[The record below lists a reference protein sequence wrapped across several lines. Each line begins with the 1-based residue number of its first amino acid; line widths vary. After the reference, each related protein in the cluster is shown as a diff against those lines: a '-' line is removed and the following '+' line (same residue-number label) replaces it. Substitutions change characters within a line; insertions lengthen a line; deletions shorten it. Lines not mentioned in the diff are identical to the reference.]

1 MQKLLGNK
9 KAIFIF
15 VFPAFFLFTAIVIV
29 PIFFSVCYSTLDW
42 DGISNGTFIGLKN
55 YIRLFQNNTDGFP
68 RAVLNSFILALLS
81 VFIQL
86 PIALTLALVLA
97 REIKGEKFFRTVFF
111 VPVIISTVVI
121 GQLWIKIYNPGY
133 GLLNTILK
141 GIGLD
146 NLAGRWLASTEQALG
161 CVFAVIVWQYIGYHM
176 LIMYASAKS
185 ISPEIY
191 ESALI
196 DGANELTIALR
207 ISIPLMKP
215 IIRVCITF
223 AVIGSFKSF
232 DLIYVMTG
240 GGPLHAT
247 EVPTILMYNSIFY
260 RYRYGY
266 GSAMAIFIILECL
279 VFTLAIN
286 KLLKKDVTA

>member
-9 KAIFIF
+9 KAIFLFI
-15 VFPAFFLFTAIVIV
+15 FPAFLLFTVIVIV
-29 PIFFSVCYSTLDW
+29 PIFFSAYYSMLDW
-42 DGISNGTFIGLKN
+42 DGIAQGTFVGFKN
-55 YIRLFQNNTDGFP
+55 FMRLFQNNADGFP
-68 RAVLNSFILALLS
+68 KAVANSFILAILS
-81 VFIQL
+81 VCIQL

-97 REIKGEKFFRTVFF
+97 RGIKGEKIFRTVFF

-121 GQLWIKIYNPGY
+121 GQLWIKIYNPDY
-133 GLLNTILK
+133 GLLNTVLR
-141 GIGLD
+141 GIGLEAM
-146 NLAGRWLASTEQALG
+146 AGRWLAGTEQALG
-161 CVFAVIVWQYIGYHM
+161 CVFVVIVWQYIGYHM

-196 DGANELTIALR
+196 DGANELTIATR
-207 ISIPLMKP
+207 ISIPLMLP
-215 IIRVCITF
+215 IIRVCVIF

-240 GGPLHAT
+240 GGPLHST
-247 EVPTILMYNSIFY
+247 EVPTILMYSTIFY
-260 RYRYGY
+260 KYKYGY

-279 VFTLAIN
+279 VFTLVIK
-286 KLLKKDVTA
+286 KLLSKDVTA

>member
-9 KAIFIF
+9 KAIFLFI
-15 VFPAFFLFTAIVIV
+15 FPALLVFTVIVIV
-29 PIFFSVCYSTLDW
+29 PIFFSVYYSLLDW
-42 DGISNGTFIGLKN
+42 DGIAKGTFVGFKN

-68 RAVLNSFILALLS
+68 RTVLNSFILAILS
-81 VFIQL
+81 VSIQL
-86 PIALTLALVLA
+86 PISLTLALVLA
-97 REIKGEKFFRTVFF
+97 RGIKGEKIFRTVFF

-121 GQLWIKIYNPGY
+121 GQLWIKIYNPDY
-133 GLLNTILK
+133 GLLNTVLK
-141 GIGLD
+141 GIGLE

-161 CVFAVIVWQYIGYHM
+161 CVFVVIVWQYIGYHM

-196 DGANELTIALR
+196 DGANELTIAFR
-207 ISIPLMKP
+207 ISIPLMLP
-215 IIRVCITF
+215 IIRVCVIF

-240 GGPLHAT
+240 GGPLHST
-247 EVPTILMYNSIFY
+247 EVPTILMYSTIFY
-260 RYRYGY
+260 KYKYGY

-279 VFTLAIN
+279 LCTLGIK
-286 KLLKKDVTA
+286 KLLSKDVTE

>member
-1 MQKLLGNK
+1 MKKLLGNK
-9 KAIFIF
+9 KAIFLFI
-15 VFPAFFLFTAIVIV
+15 FPALLVFTVIVIV
-29 PIFFSVCYSTLDW
+29 PIFFSVYYSLLDW
-42 DGISNGTFIGLKN
+42 DGIAKGTFVGFKN

-68 RAVLNSFILALLS
+68 RTVLNSFILAILS
-81 VFIQL
+81 VSIQL
-86 PIALTLALVLA
+86 PISLTLALVLA
-97 REIKGEKFFRTVFF
+97 RGIKGEKIFRTVFF

-121 GQLWIKIYNPGY
+121 GQLWIKIYNPDY
-133 GLLNTILK
+133 GLLNTVLK
-141 GIGLD
+141 GIGLE

-161 CVFAVIVWQYIGYHM
+161 CVFVVIVWQYIGYHM

-196 DGANELTIALR
+196 DGANELTIAFR
-207 ISIPLMKP
+207 ISIPLMLP
-215 IIRVCITF
+215 IIRVCVIF

-240 GGPLHAT
+240 GGPLHST
-247 EVPTILMYNSIFY
+247 EVPTILMYSTIFY
-260 RYRYGY
+260 KYKYGY

-279 VFTLAIN
+279 LCTLGIK
-286 KLLKKDVTA
+286 KLLSKDVTE

>member
-9 KAIFIF
+9 KAIFLFI
-15 VFPAFFLFTAIVIV
+15 FPALLVFTVIVIV
-29 PIFFSVCYSTLDW
+29 PIFFSVYYSLLDW
-42 DGISNGTFIGLKN
+42 DGIANGTFVGFKN

-68 RAVLNSFILALLS
+68 RTVLNSFILAILS
-81 VFIQL
+81 VSIQL
-86 PIALTLALVLA
+86 PISLTLALVLA
-97 REIKGEKFFRTVFF
+97 RGVKGEKIFRTVFF

-121 GQLWIKIYNPGY
+121 GQLWIKIYNPDY
-133 GLLNTILK
+133 GLLNTVLK
-141 GIGLD
+141 GIGLE

-161 CVFAVIVWQYIGYHM
+161 CVFVVIVWQYIGYHM

-196 DGANELTIALR
+196 DGANELTIAFR
-207 ISIPLMKP
+207 ISIPLMLP
-215 IIRVCITF
+215 IIRVCVIF

-240 GGPLHAT
+240 GGPLHST
-247 EVPTILMYNSIFY
+247 EVPTILMYSTIFY
-260 RYRYGY
+260 KYKYGY

-279 VFTLAIN
+279 LCTLGIK
-286 KLLKKDVTA
+286 KLLSKDVTE

>member
-15 VFPAFFLFTAIVIV
+15 IFPALLLFTVIVIV
-29 PIFFSVCYSTLDW
+29 PIFFSVYYSTLDW
-42 DGISNGTFIGLKN
+42 DGISKGTFVGFEN
-55 YIRLFQNNTDGFP
+55 YLRLFQNNTDGFP
-68 RAVLNSFILALLS
+68 RTVINSFMLAILS
-81 VFIQL
+81 VGIQL
-86 PIALTLALVLA
+86 PIALTLALILA
-97 REIKGEKFFRTVFF
+97 REVKGEKIFRTIYFI
-111 VPVIISTVVI
+111 PVIISTVVI
-121 GQLWIKIYNPGY
+121 GQLWIKIYNPDY
-133 GLLNTILK
+133 GLLNTVLRS
-141 GIGLD
+141 IGLEAF
-146 NLAGRWLASTEQALG
+146 AGRWLASTEQALG
-161 CVFAVIVWQYIGYHM
+161 CVFVVIVWQYIGYHM

-185 ISPEIY
+185 ISSEIY

-215 IIRVCITF
+215 IIQVCVIF

-247 EVPTILMYNSIFY
+247 EVPTILMYTSIFSKY
-260 RYRYGY
+260 QYGY
-266 GSAMAIFIILECL
+266 GSAMAIFIIIECL
-279 VFTLAIN
+279 VFTLVIK
-286 KLLKKDVTA
+286 KLLSKDVTT

>member
-9 KAIFIF
+9 KAIFLFI
-15 VFPAFFLFTAIVIV
+15 FPAFLLFTVIVIV
-29 PIFFSVCYSTLDW
+29 PIFFSVYYSMLDW
-42 DGISNGTFIGLKN
+42 DGIAQGTFVGFKN
-55 YIRLFQNNTDGFP
+55 YIRLFQNNADGFP
-68 RAVLNSFILALLS
+68 RTVINSFILAILS
-81 VFIQL
+81 VGIQL

-97 REIKGEKFFRTVFF
+97 RGIKGEKIFRTVFF

-121 GQLWIKIYNPGY
+121 GQLWIKIYNPDY
-133 GLLNTILK
+133 GLLNTVLR
-141 GIGLD
+141 GIGLES
-146 NLAGRWLASTEQALG
+146 LAGRWLASTEQALG
-161 CVFAVIVWQYIGYHM
+161 CVFVVIVWQYIGYHM

-196 DGANELTIALR
+196 DGANELTIATR
-207 ISIPLMKP
+207 ISIPLMLP
-215 IIRVCITF
+215 IIRVCVIF

-240 GGPLHAT
+240 GGPLHST
-247 EVPTILMYNSIFY
+247 EVPTILMYSTIFY
-260 RYRYGY
+260 KYKYGY

-279 VFTLAIN
+279 VFTIAIK
-286 KLLKKDVTA
+286 KLLSKDVTD